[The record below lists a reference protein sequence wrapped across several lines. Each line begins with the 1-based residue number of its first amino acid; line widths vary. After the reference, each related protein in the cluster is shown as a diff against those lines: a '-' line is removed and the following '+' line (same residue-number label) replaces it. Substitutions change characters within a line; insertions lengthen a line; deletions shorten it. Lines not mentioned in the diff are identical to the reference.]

1 MPFSPHAFQSDPKSG
16 VPFGKRL
23 QKTMEKDP
31 PCYQWEN
38 SRTFYGHD
46 FNSFLYVD
54 PRPGN
59 QKTSPV
65 RLGDCQSVP
74 SMWPIQGQSGES
86 VEGFFWDHQAMYCC
100 LVVEPPSWKINMKV
114 NGKDDIPYMKWKNMF
129 ETTSQTVTW
138 GLLFRDFLL
147 WICGRTFC
155 GVRNRV
161 RFDNWVGLR
170 DWLLKKNMFPY
181 MIFP

>member
-1 MPFSPHAFQSDPKSG
+1 
-16 VPFGKRL
+16 
-23 QKTMEKDP
+23 MEKDP

-38 SRTFYGHD
+38 SRTFYGHG

-65 RLGDCQSVP
+65 I
-74 SMWPIQGQSGES
+74 WPIQGPRGIRGGIFLEITKLCTAGWWFQ
-86 VEGFFWDHQAMYCC
+86 
-100 LVVEPPSWKINMKV
+100 PSWKIIISQWE
-114 NGKDDIPYMKWKNMF
+114 GWHPIYYGKNMF
-129 ETTSQTVTW
+129 ETVWTTSQTVTW

-181 MIFP
+181 MIFPYVSEFPEHVTSVQFCDLRFGLSLVWIQMIQ

>member
-1 MPFSPHAFQSDPKSG
+1 MMPFSPHAFQSDPKSG
-16 VPFGKRL
+16 VPSGKRL

-86 VEGFFWDHQAMYCC
+86 VEGFF
-100 LVVEPPSWKINMKV
+100 LRSPSYV
-114 NGKDDIPYMKWKNMF
+114 
-129 ETTSQTVTW
+129 
-138 GLLFRDFLL
+138 LLL
-147 WICGRTFC
+147 G
-155 GVRNRV
+155 G
-161 RFDNWVGLR
+161 
-170 DWLLKKNMFPY
+170 
-181 MIFP
+181 